1 VVQPFVTHGPNC
13 IMQQTWRAASKI
25 QNNGD
30 GKNKKVTL
38 LI

>member
-1 VVQPFVTHGPNC
+1 
-13 IMQQTWRAASKI
+13 MQQTWRAASKI

-38 LI
+38 LITKIRTNIGV